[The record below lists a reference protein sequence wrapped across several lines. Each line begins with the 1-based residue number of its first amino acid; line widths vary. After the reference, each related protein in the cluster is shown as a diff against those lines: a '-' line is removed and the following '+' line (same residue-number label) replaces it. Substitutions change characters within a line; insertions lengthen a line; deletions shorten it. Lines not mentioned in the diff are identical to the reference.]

1 MPRSSTRC
9 NKVVQGVR
17 KSDTRCAKDWY
28 EVCKG
33 LIRGVI
39 GFVTR
44 CDRGCYKGGQ
54 VLVLGDR
61 VGYKVLKS
69 LVQGVTKSDTRT
81 KKVWYKV

>member
-1 MPRSSTRC
+1 MT
-9 NKVVQGVR
+9 
-17 KSDTRCAKDWY
+17 
-28 EVCKG
+28 
-33 LIRGVI
+33 

-44 CDRGCYKGGQ
+44 CDRVCYKVGQ